1 MESQAHWSCPL
12 GKGFGHNLAGE
23 SVTARVAPGWSDRK
37 VSLMQHAID
46 LLIQYPT
53 KVTINAELLTFLD
66 ATLVIQR
73 N

>member
-1 MESQAHWSCPL
+1 MWRVRLIGAAHWERVSVNL
-12 GKGFGHNLAGE
+12 GGE
-23 SVTARVAPGWSDRK
+23 SMTARVAPGWSDRK
-37 VSLMQHAID
+37 VSLMQHAIV

-53 KVTINAELLTFLD
+53 KVTINAELLTLLD